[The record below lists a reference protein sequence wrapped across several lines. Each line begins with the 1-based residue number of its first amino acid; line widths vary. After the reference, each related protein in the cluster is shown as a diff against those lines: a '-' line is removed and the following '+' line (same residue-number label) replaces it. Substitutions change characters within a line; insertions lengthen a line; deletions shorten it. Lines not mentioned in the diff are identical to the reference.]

1 MNKILIDKVREYCW
15 EVMESGRCKK
25 LQFHNWQ
32 HTQDVVKNSELI
44 ARNEKLSE
52 EMIEELIIASYFHD
66 LGNTEES
73 AYHEKLSCEYAREF
87 LTAQEYSDQRIINII
102 HIIRATEM
110 PQKPSTISEK
120 VICDADLA
128 HLGKQCFIRKNKAL
142 RQEWEKFNHAVFTEK
157 QWIDMN
163 VSFLTNH
170 SFHTDFAKRFY
181 GAIKD
186 KNIEALKLGLINRKL
201 ELT

>member
-1 MNKILIDKVREYCW
+1 M
-15 EVMESGRCKK
+15 
-25 LQFHNWQ
+25 
-32 HTQDVVKNSELI
+32 
-44 ARNEKLSE
+44 
-52 EMIEELIIASYFHD
+52 
-66 LGNTEES
+66 
-73 AYHEKLSCEYAREF
+73 
-87 LTAQEYSDQRIINII
+87 
-102 HIIRATEM
+102 
-110 PQKPSTISEK
+110 
-120 VICDADLA
+120 
-128 HLGKQCFIRKNKAL
+128 